1 MAYSPFTKPP
11 TTAQLHGEEAHAAT
25 PGGTMESCGGLTGA
39 RTHLRLWGE
48 RFKGVGIPLKKHLV
62 GGDWNHGIM
71 VNDG

>member
-39 RTHLRLWGE
+39 GRAS
-48 RFKGVGIPLKKHLV
+48 
-62 GGDWNHGIM
+62 
-71 VNDG
+71 